1 LPRVPRSGG
10 RGALGNHKG
19 SEHKTGKIM
28 TTYSDILTALA
39 NAGAPNATVGVDND
53 GQVVIFTNLTEA
65 GETLVEMAEEN

>member
-1 LPRVPRSGG
+1 
-10 RGALGNHKG
+10 
-19 SEHKTGKIM
+19 M

-65 GETLVEMAEEN
+65 GETLAEMAEEN